1 MTNFNTFPHV
11 DADDLNLDW
20 LLEQYATFNDRIA
33 EIQAHFDEVAAN
45 MAEQNEQYRNQ
56 MLALYNNYKNYVDAK
71 VESMENQVDS
81 VRNAVDEINQKTD
94 EYVFNYLEEN
104 ITEIL
109 QDNPVLETKYEK
121 LGYIDT
127 NETVQITLE
136 ANMIYEIMTVDY
148 ALDCHK
154 ALAVNNAFK
163 IIQVPLTSADSV
175 ITVAASELLV
185 PDIGQALAPPLLVD
199 REPRLYSNPL
209 ISGTSSNNVLTITNL
224 GANRIRVYAKVI
236 GEL

>member
-1 MTNFNTFPHV
+1 MANFNTFPHV

-33 EIQAHFDEVAAN
+33 EILAHFDEVAEE
-45 MAEQNEQYRNQ
+45 MRQQNEHYKNQ
-56 MLALYNNYKNYVDAK
+56 VLALFNNYKNYVDAQVASMNNK
-71 VESMENQVDS
+71 VDELKD
-81 VRNAVDEINQKTD
+81 AVDQINEKTD
-94 EYVFNYLEEN
+94 EYVYNYLQEN

-136 ANMIYEIMTVDY
+136 ANMIYEIMTIDY
-148 ALDCHK
+148 ALASHK

-163 IIQVPLTSADSV
+163 ITQVPFESEDAVTGV
-175 ITVAASELLV
+175 VASELLI
-185 PDIGQALAPPLLVD
+185 PDIGTACASPLTLFKEGRLV
-199 REPRLYSNPL
+199 YNPL
-209 ISGTSSNNVLTITNL
+209 ISGTSNNNVLTITNL
-224 GANRIRVYAKVI
+224 GINKIRVYAKII